1 MQHRKW
7 LFSLASA
14 ATLLLLAAAIPCFL
28 GPSAQAGLP
37 HSSGRYTVLA
47 PITHGN
53 LTIFPVVSGESHET
67 KEFLTLDEGLRSGEV
82 VVTESGQVGTMI
94 RRRRQIRPL
103 RGDEVN
109 RLFLVNN
116 SQRPLLLLAGEVVT
130 GGKQDR
136 VVGKDR
142 IIPAESDADLDVF
155 CVEPGR
161 WTARSSKFGT
171 VGAYGGGAYMAQ
183 PSGRAEAMDKKDQ
196 QRVWNQVEKSK
207 TVMASRIGDPVV
219 AGGLAAAEIAN
230 TSS

>member
-7 LFSLASA
+7 LVSLGSVAI
-14 ATLLLLAAAIPCFL
+14 LLLLAVVIPCFWS
-28 GPSAQAGLP
+28 PSAQAGLP
-37 HSSGRYTVLA
+37 RSSGRYEALA

-53 LTIFPVVSGESHET
+53 LTIFPVVSAETHET
-67 KEFLTLDEGLRSGEV
+67 KEFLTLDEGLRSGDV

-94 RRRRQIRPL
+94 RRHDRVRPV
-103 RGDEVN
+103 RSDEVN

-116 SQRPLLLLAGEVVT
+116 SPRPLLLLAGEVVT

-161 WTARSSKFGT
+161 WTARSSKFGA

-183 PSGRAEAMDKKDQ
+183 PSVRAEAMDRQDQ
-196 QRVWNQVEKSK
+196 QTGS
-207 TVMASRIGDPVV
+207 
-219 AGGLAAAEIAN
+219 AGICGPAQRAPRERGQRA
-230 TSS
+230 